1 MESKAYAKINLTLDI
16 VGRREDGFHLL
27 DSVMQ
32 SVSLFDT
39 VDVSLNESGAV
50 RLACDA
56 PGVPTDE
63 KNTAFRAARFFLD
76 AAGLPFGADIRIEK
90 RIPSEAGL
98 GGGSADAAAVLRAL
112 NRLTEEAG
120 EEPLPLGALLYLGMR
135 VGADVPFCILN
146 GTQRCGGIGEQMV
159 PLAPL
164 SDCGIVILKPEAGVS
179 TPEAYRAA
187 DAAPD
192 GGRRYTPALVRAL
205 ERRSLEDA
213 AQALGNRFED
223 ALRIPECT
231 AARDALLAE
240 GALGAA
246 MTGSG
251 SAVFGIFPATQDAEQ
266 ALEALQSRWPR
277 AFAVTPVGSAEGGR
291 ETARGRNF

>member
-1 MESKAYAKINLTLDI
+1 MEIRAFAKINLTLDI

-39 VDVSLNESGAV
+39 VSVSLNESGAV
-50 RLACDA
+50 RLACSA

-112 NRLTEEAG
+112 NALAEEKG
-120 EEPLPLGALLYLGMR
+120 EAPLALGELLYLAMR
-135 VGADVPFCILN
+135 VGADVPFCVLN
-146 GTQRCGGIGEQMV
+146 GTQRCGGIGERMV

-164 SDCGIVILKPEAGVS
+164 PACGIVILKPEAGVS

-192 GGRRYTPALVRAL
+192 DGKRYTPAFVRAL
-205 ERRSLEDA
+205 ERRSLADA
-213 AQALGNRFED
+213 ARALGNRFED
-223 ALRIPECT
+223 ALGIPECK
-231 AARDALLAE
+231 AAREALLAA

-251 SAVFGIFPATQDAEQ
+251 SAVFGIFPTQSEAE
-266 ALEALQSRWPR
+266 AACEALSSQWPR
-277 AFAVTPVGSAEGGR
+277 AFAVRPVGTSDR
-291 ETARGRNF
+291 